1 MQAKCA
7 EDTGRRS
14 CPSQFP
20 QHNRQQVTDMEEKE
34 LEVTE
39 TQESMADYARE
50 LEASFRTIK
59 EGDIVTGTVISVNEE
74 EVILDLQYYAQGV
87 IKAADMSSDP
97 SFRLVDEV
105 KPGDML
111 EATVEKTDDGEGNIL
126 LSRKEA
132 VQVLAWDELKKAMEE
147 KKIFS
152 VKISEAVKAGVVA
165 YVEGIRGFIPAS
177 QLSLSYVE
185 NLEEWVG
192 KQADVRLITVDEEK
206 KRLVLSAKEVE
217 RARKEEETNHKIA
230 MLVPG
235 TVTEGVVESL
245 MPYGAFISL
254 ADGLSGLVHISQISS
269 RRIKKPSEV
278 LKVGDRV
285 QVKILNTNNNKI
297 SLSMKAV
304 EEGTE
309 SGDEE
314 RVSAAQYSS
323 KEEVTTSLG
332 DLLKN
337 LKL

>member
-1 MQAKCA
+1 
-7 EDTGRRS
+7 
-14 CPSQFP
+14 
-20 QHNRQQVTDMEEKE
+20 MEEKE
-34 LEVTE
+34 LEVKETGEKDEAAKSDLKPENAASETE
-39 TQESMADYARE
+39 KQESMADYAKE
-50 LEASFRTIK
+50 LEASFRTIQ
-59 EGDIVTGTVISVNEE
+59 EGDIVTGTVISVSEE

-132 VQVLAWDELKKAMEE
+132 VQVLAWDELKKDLEE
-147 KKIFS
+147 KKVLS

-185 NLEEWVG
+185 NLDEWVG
-192 KQADVRLITVDEEK
+192 RQVDVRVITVDEEK

-217 RARKEEETNHKIA
+217 KERKEEETNHKIA

-235 TVTEGVVESL
+235 AVTEGVVESL

-254 ADGLSGLVHISQISS
+254 SDGLSGLVHISQISQ
-269 RRIKKPSEV
+269 RRIKEPSEV

-285 QVKILNTNNNKI
+285 KVKILNTNNNKI

-304 EEGTE
+304 EENTE
-309 SGDEE
+309 NGEE
-314 RVSAAQYSS
+314 EKVSAAQYSS
-323 KEEVTTSLG
+323 REEVTTSLG

>member
-1 MQAKCA
+1 
-7 EDTGRRS
+7 
-14 CPSQFP
+14 
-20 QHNRQQVTDMEEKE
+20 MEEKE
-34 LEVTE
+34 LEVKE
-39 TQESMADYARE
+39 TQESMADYAKE

-87 IKAADMSSDP
+87 IRAEDMSSDP
-97 SFRLVDEV
+97 SYRLMDEV
-105 KPGDML
+105 KPGDTL
-111 EATVEKTDDGEGNIL
+111 EATVAKTDDGEGNIL

-132 VQVLAWDELKKAMEE
+132 VQVLAWDELKKDLEE
-147 KKIFS
+147 KKVLS

-185 NLEEWVG
+185 NLDEWVG
-192 KQADVRLITVDEEK
+192 QQVDARVITVDEEK

-217 RARKEEETNHKIA
+217 KERKEEETNHKIA

-235 TVTEGVVESL
+235 TITEGVVESL

-254 ADGLSGLVHISQISS
+254 SDGLSGLVHISQISQ

-285 QVKILNTNNNKI
+285 KVKILNTNDNKI

-304 EEGTE
+304 EETTE
-309 SGDEE
+309 NGEE
-314 RVSAAQYSS
+314 EKVSAAQYSS
-323 KEEVTTSLG
+323 REAVTTSLG